1 MQLFAQILQADW
13 HVLFGWASIVA
24 GLALAAQTLGG
35 ARRPR
40 PGVAHI
46 LRAYRPAEWS
56 ARLSAH
62 ERVPPMDPASQWQR
76 LTAIVE
82 RGFAQTEVIA
92 DLHARA
98 AREFEAAD
106 DALVRL
112 LADHA
117 PGAMLPARQHEGAPT
132 PAPIAES
139 LAA

>member
-1 MQLFAQILQADW
+1 MQLSAQILQAGWRD
-13 HVLFGWASIVA
+13 LLGWASIVA
-24 GLALAAQTLGG
+24 GLAVAVQTLAG

-40 PGVAHI
+40 PGIARI

-62 ERVPPMDPASQWQR
+62 ERVRPMDPADQLQR
-76 LTAIVE
+76 LTAIAEKAFTQVE
-82 RGFAQTEVIA
+82 AAA

-98 AREFEAAD
+98 AQELEAVD

-117 PGAMLPARQHEGAPT
+117 AGAMVPARQREVAPA
-132 PAPIAES
+132 PAPIAEP